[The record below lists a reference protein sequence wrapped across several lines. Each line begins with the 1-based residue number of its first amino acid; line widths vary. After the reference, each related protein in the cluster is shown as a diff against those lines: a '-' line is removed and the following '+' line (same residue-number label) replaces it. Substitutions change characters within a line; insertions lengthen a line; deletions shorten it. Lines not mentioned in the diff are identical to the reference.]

1 MIFLCLFLII
11 GNCETGLSS
20 KAELALYRE
29 LLANYNRLVRPV
41 VNVSEPLKVE
51 MKIHLQQ
58 IMALDGQNQIIE
70 INAWLRYSWKDYRL
84 TWDPKKFSNISS
96 VRFKGDENMIWRPDI
111 LLHNSANE
119 DFDSSFKS
127 NEVVYSTGEVNWVP
141 PGIFMASC
149 KMDITYFPF
158 DDQTCFLEFGSWT
171 SHGGLIDLRFT
182 DDNTTEAMD
191 LSTYMNNGE
200 WRLMSTPAV
209 RSVINSTRTKKMYPV
224 LTFYLNLRRRTLFYL
239 FNIVLPSLLISIMTL
254 MGFCLPA
261 HDMSEKIGFQM
272 TILLSICFFVTI
284 VSEMTP
290 QTSESV
296 PILGIFFST
305 LTLIISASTAF
316 TITVLNIRYRQEDN
330 HRMSATF
337 YQIFL
342 VWLPWLLLMKR
353 PGVTYNRKK
362 EYKQD
367 QEKEERECDACISQV
382 PHDLAKRT
390 STATSATALSL
401 VKIQKS
407 PITPSSPSPHITV
420 SLHPEGECECANCVM
435 DEGRWPISTLKPT
448 SSFSSNST
456 RPMKRETS
464 DKSSGIVE
472 KLQAIPEERLKLQR
486 KVGSGIF
493 TARSSRESRDSSL
506 SIAERMEKYLTKC
519 MEDAKKL
526 DDSVRDT
533 YEEAVLAYYT
543 HIYENIRE
551 LRNEEEEEE
560 KDGSALEEWKFAAMA
575 LDRLCLVIFTFFV
588 IVCISSM
595 VYATPYLNA

>member
-1 MIFLCLFLII
+1 EVYFF
-11 GNCETGLSS
+11 
-20 KAELALYRE
+20 RE
-29 LLANYNRLVRPV
+29 LLTNYNRLVRPV
-41 VNVSEPLKVE
+41 QNVSDPLKVE

-84 TWDPKKFSNISS
+84 SWDPKRFGNISS
-96 VRFKGDENMIWRPDI
+96 VRFAGAENMIWRPDI

-119 DFDSSFKS
+119 DFDSSYKS

-171 SHGGLIDLRFT
+171 YHGSLIDLRFT
-182 DDNTTEAMD
+182 EDNAKDAID

-209 RSVINSTRTKKMYPV
+209 RSVINSTRTKRLYPV

-284 VSEMTP
+284 VSEVTP

-330 HRMSATF
+330 HRMNGTF

-353 PGVTYNRKK
+353 PGITYKRKK
-362 EYKQD
+362 EYKQEE
-367 QEKEERECDACISQV
+367 EKEERDCDACLSQV
-382 PHDLAKRT
+382 PHDLGKIKRT
-390 STATSATALSL
+390 STATSSATLSL
-401 VKIQKS
+401 IKIQRS
-407 PITPSSPSPHITV
+407 PTTSSSIPPHITV
-420 SLHPEGECECANCVM
+420 SLHPEGECECAECAM
-435 DEGRWPISTLKPT
+435 DEGRWPIMSLKPS
-448 SSFSSNST
+448 SSFSSTST
-456 RPMKRETS
+456 RQMKRESS
-464 DKSSGIVE
+464 DHSTGIVE
-472 KLQAIPEERLKLQR
+472 KLQAIPEERLNLQR
-486 KVGSGIF
+486 KVGRGIF
-493 TARSSRESRDSSL
+493 TARSSRESRDSSI
-506 SIAERMEKYLTKC
+506 SIAQRMEKYLSKC

-526 DDSVRDT
+526 DDSVKDA

-543 HIYENIRE
+543 HIHENIRG
-551 LRNEEEEEE
+551 LREEEEGE
-560 KDGSALEEWKFAAMA
+560 KDGSALEEWKFAAMS
-575 LDRLCLVIFTFFV
+575 LDRLCLVIFSFFV

>member
-1 MIFLCLFLII
+1 M
-11 GNCETGLSS
+11 
-20 KAELALYRE
+20 KE

-84 TWDPKKFSNISS
+84 AWDPKKFSNISS

-200 WRLMSTPAV
+200 WRLMSTPVV

-353 PGVTYNRKK
+353 PRVTYNRKK
-362 EYKQD
+362 EYKQEE
-367 QEKEERECDACISQV
+367 EKEERECDACISQV
-382 PHDLAKRT
+382 PHDLAKIKRT
-390 STATSATALSL
+390 STATSATAHSL

-407 PITPSSPSPHITV
+407 PTTPSSPPHITV
-420 SLHPEGECECANCVM
+420 SLHPEGECECAKCAM
-435 DEGRWPISTLKPT
+435 DEGRWPISESTFNITLKPT

-464 DKSSGIVE
+464 DQSSGIVE
-472 KLQAIPEERLKLQR
+472 KLQAIPEERLNLQR

-493 TARSSRESRDSSL
+493 TARSSRESRDFSL

-526 DDSVRDT
+526 DDSVRDS

-543 HIYENIRE
+543 HIHENIRE

-560 KDGSALEEWKFAAMA
+560 KVGSALEEWKFAAMS

-588 IVCISSM
+588 ILCISSM
-595 VYATPYLNA
+595 VYATPYLNAVPAKAVNIT